1 MKNKK
6 IIYSAGLI
14 IIVAAAV
21 ITFATNKSTKFNFRT
36 ISIARG
42 NINKVV
48 TATGQLSAVKTV
60 EVGTQVS
67 GTIMKLNADFNSK
80 VRKGEIIAVL
90 DTNMLSATVGDAEAN
105 LNHLKAQLI
114 EAKTNYDQ
122 EKTLFGKNLVSKIDY
137 YTALSNYKSLIAQEQ
152 QASADLRK
160 AVINL
165 NYATIRAPIN
175 GIVISRNVDVGQ
187 TVAASL
193 AAPTL
198 FTIAN
203 DLRKMEVQADVDE
216 ADIGSIKVGQK
227 VSFNVDA
234 YPDEIFHGIVSQVRL
249 SPQEVQNVVN
259 YTVIINVN
267 NGQLKLMPGMT
278 ATVSIKIA
286 HADSVLEVPDIAFY
300 FQPASNMIDRS
311 YLKNEYGKGRF
322 NGGEKAGGRSTRS
335 SSGFRPHRN
344 LQYAMMSNPDIR
356 TLYMLDKND
365 KIYPVRVKTGLDD
378 GTDTQIVGN
387 RVGAGEQV
395 VIGTLSSKS
404 STGSGVNPFA
414 PQRKFRRR
422 NGGR

>member
-6 IIYSAGLI
+6 IIYSAGII

-21 ITFATNKSTKFNFRT
+21 ITFATSKSTKFNFRT
-36 ISIARG
+36 ISIGRG

-80 VRKGEIIAVL
+80 VRKGEIVAVL
-90 DTNMLSATVGDAEAN
+90 DTNMLSATVGDAKAN

-122 EKTLFGKNLVSKIDY
+122 EKTLFNKNLVSKIDY

-152 QASADLRK
+152 QAEADLRK
-160 AVINL
+160 AEINL

-193 AAPTL
+193 SAPTL

-227 VSFNVDA
+227 VSFTVDA
-234 YPDEIFHGIVSQVRL
+234 YPDEIFHGVVSQVRL

-267 NGQLKLMPGMT
+267 NTQLKLMPGMT

-286 HADSVLEVPDIAFY
+286 HADNVLEVPDIAFY
-300 FQPASNMIDRS
+300 FQPASNMIDQSHLKSTYGRGRS
-311 YLKNEYGKGRF
+311 NSGKKAGNRNSHFSSRF
-322 NGGEKAGGRSTRS
+322 NQQA
-335 SSGFRPHRN
+335 N
-344 LQYAMMSNPDIR
+344 MQYAMMSNPDIH
-356 TLYMLDKND
+356 TLWMLDQND
-365 KIYPVRVKTGLDD
+365 KIYAVRVKTGLDD
-378 GTDTQIVGN
+378 GTDTQIVRG
-387 RVGAGEQV
+387 RVDAGEQV
-395 VIGTLSSKS
+395 VIGTSSAKS
-404 STGSGVNPFA
+404 STSNGVNPFA
-414 PQRKFRRR
+414 PQRRFRRR
-422 NGGR
+422 NRGR